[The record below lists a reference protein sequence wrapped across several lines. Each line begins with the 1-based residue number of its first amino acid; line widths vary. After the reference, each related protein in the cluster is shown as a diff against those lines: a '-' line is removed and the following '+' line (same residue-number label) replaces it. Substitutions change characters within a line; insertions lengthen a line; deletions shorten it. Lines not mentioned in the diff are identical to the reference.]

1 MKKPE
6 VNYNKIREEI
16 FEYRLK
22 LDHGLHKYHG
32 LRYLA
37 KQMSISSSTISRIQR
52 KKDPNISLETFLQ
65 ICNFFQVDVKHFL
78 K

>member
-6 VNYNKIREEI
+6 VNYNKIRKEI
-16 FEYRLK
+16 FEYRLG
-22 LDHGLHKYHG
+22 LDYGLHKYHG

-37 KQMSISSSTISRIQR
+37 KHMLISSSTISRILI
-52 KKDPNISLETFLQ
+52 KKAPNISLETFLQ
-65 ICNFFQVDVKHFL
+65 ICNFFQVDVKYFL